1 MCREGVRM
9 NKFDSVPLL
18 APSFD
23 RLRADAVWV
32 TIANWADGLNEHY
45 GRAEVIAGQA
55 AYTPAQIRER
65 CFSASSGK
73 GSKGKSS
80 WFRQLYIPKLFEMFA
95 KDLRWFYE
103 EQKVLSIDIER
114 FKNAPFVWQHHDLFQ
129 TKGLELAKKL
139 GKPSVLFV
147 DAPYVW
153 ESKKWGV
160 HRFGWEWFAKRW
172 GDSHPCRK
180 ADLVLV
186 VSEEVKRAVLDLGVD
201 ENRILITPCTVSHKM
216 FDGAKESD
224 VRKSLG
230 LTNDFVIGWVGSFRK
245 FHSLDLLVEAFMDIS
260 TSIPQAK
267 LFLVGDGPERIRL
280 QEKIN
285 DFGLS
290 EKVIFSGNV
299 PHNEIHA
306 YISSFDVAVL
316 PSQSNEGFHYSPLK
330 LREFF
335 AAGVP
340 VIASAVGDV
349 KLVIEES
356 NGGWLVPP
364 GSKDSIAEMIVR
376 IETNREAIDSAGS
389 RARSYSLTEM
399 GISKQIRMIEDYFGI
414 RT

>member
-1 MCREGVRM
+1 M
-9 NKFDSVPLL
+9 NKFVSVPLL
-18 APSFD
+18 APGFN

-32 TIANWADGLNEHY
+32 TIANWAEGLEDRY
-45 GRAEVIAGQA
+45 GKAEVIAGETGYSA
-55 AYTPAQIRER
+55 AEIRAR
-65 CFSASSGK
+65 CFPRSSETEK
-73 GSKGKSS
+73 KRNPSK
-80 WFRQLYIPKLFEMFA
+80 FRQSYIAKLFEMFV

-103 EQKVLSIDIER
+103 EQKSFSIDSER

-129 TKGLELAKKL
+129 TRGLKLAKKL
-139 GKPSVLFV
+139 GIPSVLFV

-160 HRFGWEWFAKRW
+160 HRFGWEGFAKRW

-180 ADLVLV
+180 ADLILV
-186 VSEEVKRAVLDLGVD
+186 VSDEVKRAVLDLGVD
-201 ENRILITPCTVSHKM
+201 ENRVLITPCTVSHKI
-216 FDGAKESD
+216 FDRAKGNE

-230 LTNDFVIGWVGSFRK
+230 LTSNFVIGWVGSFRK
-245 FHSLDLLVEAFMDIS
+245 FHSLDLLVEAFRDIS

-267 LFLVGDGPERIRL
+267 LLLVGDGPERTRL
-280 QEKIN
+280 QEKIS
-285 DFGLS
+285 DLELS
-290 EKVIFSGNV
+290 ERVIFSGNV
-299 PHNEIHA
+299 PHNEVPD

-356 NGGWLVPP
+356 KGGWLVPP
-364 GSKDSIAEMIVR
+364 GSKNSIAEMIER
-376 IETNREAIDSAGS
+376 IAMDRAAIDSAGS
-389 RARSYSLTEM
+389 KARNYALTAM
-399 GISKQIRMIEDYFGI
+399 GISTQIRMIEDYFEI
-414 RT
+414 HR

>member
-1 MCREGVRM
+1 M
-9 NKFDSVPLL
+9 NKFVSVPLL
-18 APSFD
+18 APGFN

-32 TIANWADGLNEHY
+32 TIGNWAEGLEDRY
-45 GRAEVIAGQA
+45 GKAEVIAGETGYSA
-55 AYTPAQIRER
+55 AEIRAR
-65 CFSASSGK
+65 CFPRSSETERK
-73 GSKGKSS
+73 RRPSKL
-80 WFRQLYIPKLFEMFA
+80 RQSYIAKLFEMFA

-103 EQKVLSIDIER
+103 EQKSLSIDSER

-129 TKGLELAKKL
+129 TRGLKLSKKL
-139 GKPSVLFV
+139 GIPSVLFV

-172 GDSHPCRK
+172 GDSKPCRK

-201 ENRILITPCTVSHKM
+201 ESRVLITPCTVSHKI
-216 FDGAKESD
+216 FGRAKGNE

-230 LTNDFVIGWVGSFRK
+230 ITSDFVIGWVGSFRK
-245 FHSLDLLVEAFMDIS
+245 FHSLDLLVEAFRDIS

-267 LFLVGDGPERIRL
+267 LMLVGDGPERIRL
-280 QEKIN
+280 QDKIEYYELN
-285 DFGLS
+285 DR
-290 EKVIFSGNV
+290 VIFSGNV
-299 PHNEIHA
+299 PHNEVPA

-364 GSKDSIAEMIVR
+364 GSKDSIAEMIER
-376 IETNREAIDSAGS
+376 LEKDRAAINSAGS
-389 RARSYSLTEM
+389 KARSYSLTEM
-399 GISKQIRMIEDYFGI
+399 GIFKQIRMIEEYFGI
-414 RT
+414 CK

>member
-1 MCREGVRM
+1 M
-9 NKFDSVPLL
+9 NKFVSVPLL
-18 APSFD
+18 APSFN

-32 TIANWADGLNEHY
+32 TIANWAEGLDEKY
-45 GRAEVIAGQA
+45 GRAEVIAGQT
-55 AYTPAQIRER
+55 AYSAAQIRAR
-65 CFSASSGK
+65 CFPSTSGK
-73 GSKGKSS
+73 DRHHKPS
-80 WFRQLYIPKLFEMFA
+80 WFRQLYISKLFEIFA

-103 EQKVLSIDIER
+103 EQKTFSIDLNR

-129 TKGLELAKKL
+129 TSGLKLAKKL
-139 GKPSVLFV
+139 GVPSVLFV

-160 HRFGWEWFAKRW
+160 HRLGWEWFAKRR
-172 GDSHPCRK
+172 GDAHPCRM

-201 ENRILITPCTVSHKM
+201 ESRVLITPCTVSQKM
-216 FDGAKESD
+216 FDQAKSSE
-224 VRKSLG
+224 VRGSLG
-230 LTNDFVIGWVGSFRK
+230 LTNSFVIGWVGSFRK
-245 FHSLDLLVEAFMDIS
+245 FHSLDLLVEAFKNVSDS
-260 TSIPQAK
+260 VPEAK
-267 LFLVGDGPERIRL
+267 LLLVGDGPERIRL

-285 DFGLS
+285 GFGLN
-290 EKVIFSGNV
+290 ERVIFSGNV

-316 PSQSNEGFHYSPLK
+316 PSQANEGFHYSPLK

-349 KLVIEES
+349 ELVVEQS
-356 NGGWLVPP
+356 KGGWLVPP
-364 GSKDSIAEMIVR
+364 GSKDSIAEMIRR
-376 IETNREAIDSAGS
+376 IEADPAAIDSAGS
-389 RARSYSLTEM
+389 KARSYSLTEM
-399 GISKQIRMIEDYFGI
+399 GISKQIQMIEEYFGI